1 MKIKILLSLC
11 LLIPFFSFAQWKN
24 KEIDDSFK
32 GTIKYSYVSS
42 NEDGDVYLVLS
53 RLVGETVEVELAD
66 HLYNK
71 YKSIGFADN
80 LPIVID
86 GDDLNIYKNAIRI
99 RIEGDGLWLG
109 NNWKTQ
115 WIAKYNN
122 ISEKSGTDIFTIPTK
137 RREVSWEW
145 DYDDGYVSDVPRGK
159 GIKGSNTEIYPLS
172 VACDDFTRINM
183 IGWGGSFYSY
193 DYNPEALKMDNNPLK
208 IINDAST
215 FIFRITS
222 DGGDQT
228 YTFNLS
234 GSSKAISYVS
244 SATKSEKVARK
255 QAEKDAAAAIEAA
268 KIKGCMDDRYLEYNY
283 EAEKQIKGDC
293 KTLKVNGCMD
303 SRADNYSKKATV
315 EDNTCVYSQSY
326 KIKNNYYF
334 YNDPPSKE
342 GNNSIFSIKPDSYK
356 TTSSNHEDEYSN
368 QIKQLVEL
376 SNSIPSL
383 VVNGKDNSL
392 TSSEITDLRNVVSV
406 LLFNY
411 EESPEYI
418 KMHDSKGNYIS
429 SYKISWKNASYSYDK
444 ISSLFPY
451 QSSEMIN
458 AKISTILDTKNVDN
472 LDGICQLIESLS
484 SSSLIEIKDIRI
496 QDNTLSFTLIEKSND
511 GKSNLKSVSQYLGID
526 FHGERIEYRD
536 GKMDNKRTYDNNKL
550 NGIFID
556 YYTNGTIKEEGT
568 YLNDKKNG
576 LYKMY
581 YENTNLKEESSYEDG
596 YKSGN
601 FKSYFTNKNLS
612 SEGSY
617 SIVKSQSIQS
627 GKWRTFYEN
636 NGQLKTEG
644 TWKII
649 NNKKT
654 KDGLLTSYYE
664 NGKLRTE
671 RNYKKGIGEGNAM
684 KYYENG
690 QLHYQL
696 TLVNGKKSGKC
707 TWYYDNGNMKVEAN
721 FTNDIMSKGPCNYYH
736 KNGKIWYKL
745 KFNSK
750 SIARGSEFDKKGNRI
765 VNNLRMKQ
773 TIDNENNSWKLE
785 KTSSGSEIYY
795 GYDMLTYDLTGAGR
809 YFDVSWERFSL
820 GDFSYKF
827 PLMLM
832 TDESTTDTTGKFTLG
847 MEIKYFP
854 NGHESN
860 SRFFYGGAEYLGW
873 KFLDNYTE
881 TPFINETMLL
891 GGWQYQP
898 NSWFNMTLDLGIGLG
913 LQYNFYQTS
922 TYVPFRLGLDIG
934 YRY

>member
-11 LLIPFFSFAQWKN
+11 LLIPIFSFAQWKI
-24 KEIDDSFK
+24 KQVDDPFT
-32 GTIKYSYVSS
+32 GTTRYSYIPS
-42 NEDGDVYLVLS
+42 NANSDVYLVIS
-53 RLVGETVEVELAD
+53 RRVGETIGCRIGNYKQEALR
-66 HLYNK
+66 NK
-71 YKSIGFADN
+71 YISIGYADG
-80 LPIVID
+80 LSVSSSGYIYKQKIRIRLE
-86 GDDLNIYKNAIRI
+86 GDDL
-99 RIEGDGLWLG
+99 WLG
-109 NNWKTQ
+109 DDFSTR
-115 WIAKYNN
+115 WIATYNGKPN
-122 ISEKSGTDIFTIPTK
+122 KSSTVKFTIPLDEYNIAK
-137 RREVSWEW
+137 IPKGKGV
-145 DYDDGYVSDVPRGK
+145 RGK
-159 GIKGSNTEIYPLS
+159 NTEIWPLAIS
-172 VACDDFTRINM
+172 CEDFSGVNVKDDDAY
-183 IGWGGSFYSY
+183 FY
-193 DYNPEALKMDNNPLK
+193 YNPESPKSDDNELK

-215 FIFRITS
+215 FVFRKNS
-222 DGGDQT
+222 KRGEDT

-234 GSSKAISYVS
+234 GSSSAINFVISP
-244 SATKSEKVARK
+244 TKSEKSARK
-255 QAEKDAAAAIEAA
+255 RAEKDAIDAIEAA
-268 KIKGCMDDRYLEYNY
+268 KIKGCMDDKYLEYNY
-283 EAEKQIKGDC
+283 EAEKQRKGDC
-293 KTLKVNGCMD
+293 KILKVNGCMD

-326 KIKNNYYF
+326 EIKNNYYF

-342 GNNSIFSIKPDSYK
+342 DNNSIFSIKPDSYK
-356 TTSSNHEDEYSN
+356 TTSSYHEDEYSN
-368 QIKQLVEL
+368 QIKKLIESSSSV
-376 SNSIPSL
+376 PSL
-383 VVNGKDNSL
+383 VINGKDNSL

-511 GKSNLKSVSQYLGID
+511 GKNNLKSVSQYLGID

-581 YENTNLKEESSYEDG
+581 YENTNLKEESSYVDG

-671 RNYKKGIGEGNAM
+671 WNYKKGIGEGNAM

-721 FTNDIMSKGPCNYYH
+721 FTNDKMSKGPCNYFH
-736 KNGKIWYKL
+736 KNGEIKYKL

-832 TDESTTDTTGKFTLG
+832 TDESTNDTTGKFTLG

-860 SRFFYGGAEYLGW
+860 SRFFYGGAEYIGW